1 MNLDTLYEELQRLEQ
16 LIGGWRTA
24 ERIPSIER
32 ELALDKLKA
41 LYEAVRF
48 AKESGAK
55 TLSIE
60 PVKRE
65 DPIPPI
71 AEPTPI
77 EEEPLFVEEEPVAF
91 DLDEVIPW
99 EEPEMEEPIEQEPVA
114 QPIAEEPTEE
124 PTAAPEPESEPEP
137 EVAVLPEPKPE
148 PIAEPEPEP
157 EPIAEPEPEPE
168 PAQQPESVV
177 QNSLFGLEEIPTH
190 RRGSRRVLM
199 SLYGDSPSVSEPKPK
214 SNPQPIRESVQQPRV
229 DHREEPQAPKPQPQE
244 ETVAPKPQPQPA
256 SLGESTTVLGEVIM
270 AEQRT
275 LADTIVAAPSVAST
289 LSAGSLREMIALNDR
304 FLLIS
309 ELFGGDKVAYEEAI
323 DLLDG
328 QPSLDDCMIYIA
340 ENYLWNP
347 NAAGAKLLFDLLER
361 KYGEK

>member
-1 MNLDTLYEELQRLEQ
+1 MDTLYEELQRLEQ
-16 LIGGWRTA
+16 LVDGWRTA

-32 ELALDKLKA
+32 ELALDKLKT

-48 AKESGAK
+48 AEEQGAE

-99 EEPEMEEPIEQEPVA
+99 EEPEMEEPVAEEQTEEEPVA
-114 QPIAEEPTEE
+114 QPKAEEPIEE
-124 PTAAPEPESEPEP
+124 FLAEEEPEP
-137 EVAVLPEPKPE
+137 MAEPVAEE
-148 PIAEPEPEP
+148 PIEEEPV
-157 EPIAEPEPEPE
+157 AQPEPEPE

-199 SLYGDSPSVSEPKPK
+199 SLYGDSPSVSEPNPKPNP
-214 SNPQPIRESVQQPRV
+214 NPQPVRERMQRSSVEHQS
-229 DHREEPQAPKPQPQE
+229 DPQVPASQPQE
-244 ETVAPKPQPQPA
+244 EVATPNLQPPTQPT

-289 LSAGSLREMIALNDR
+289 LSAGPLREMIALNDR

-309 ELFGGDKVAYEEAI
+309 ELFGGDKAAYEEAI
-323 DLLDG
+323 AVLDE